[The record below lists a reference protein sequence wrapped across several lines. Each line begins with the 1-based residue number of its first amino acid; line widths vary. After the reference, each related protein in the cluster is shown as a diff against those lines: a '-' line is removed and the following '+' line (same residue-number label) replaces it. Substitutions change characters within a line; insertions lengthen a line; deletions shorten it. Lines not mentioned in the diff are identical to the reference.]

1 MSQHFIV
8 VAERD
13 LAEQIAA
20 ELAEEFEQVRVVRE
34 AMAGEDDAEA
44 VEWGVEVTEP
54 NVIDTSRP
62 VEQGLRV
69 RFTALAEGHDG
80 WYEAR
85 GVDADG

>member
-1 MSQHFIV
+1 MSQHLIV

-85 GVDADG
+85 GADADG

>member
-1 MSQHFIV
+1 MSQHLIV

-20 ELAEEFEQVRVVRE
+20 ELAEEFEQVRFVRE

-62 VEQGLRV
+62 VEQGLRD
-69 RFTALAEGHDG
+69 RFTALAEEHDA

>member
-1 MSQHFIV
+1 LPS
-8 VAERD
+8 
-13 LAEQIAA
+13 
-20 ELAEEFEQVRVVRE
+20 
-34 AMAGEDDAEA
+34 GEDDAEA

-62 VEQGLRV
+62 VEQGLRD
-69 RFTALAEGHDG
+69 RFTALAEEHDA